1 MSIVLF
7 SCEEK
12 GLDNQDWLQE
22 PNFANPLTLTL
33 SSKDV
38 VLIDENTNENAITF
52 TWTKGN
58 DRGEGTNLTYFFR
71 MDILGNNFSKDIDD
85 VTKKTVITEE
95 IPVGVFTKSYTVK
108 QLNSILLK
116 HFKRPG
122 GTLTN
127 LEVQIIAQVNGGTQ
141 YQLPEVSTSSFVA
154 TSYSLGPLPLFMVG
168 DAISGSWDYSTGK
181 SLPEITE
188 RSIYTYV
195 GDFSVGS
202 FKVIEEPG
210 SELPSYDPAAGNT
223 IVYNETEPR
232 TVDNVFKVT
241 EAGRYSFYMDI
252 EQKTYV
258 FAKAPY
264 PNIYMVGHAIDGIG
278 WDIGKAKPMD
288 WDAKN
293 GVFSYKGKF
302 NGPAGIKDYEGF
314 KLFFKA
320 GDWGAPCLMP
330 KVTHTILIPDADA
343 VPMYFNNTVSGDN
356 KWDIETTGNYELIV
370 DPVKMTIQLNKL

>member
-1 MSIVLF
+1 MSIVLV
-7 SCEEK
+7 SCEDK

-22 PNFANPLTLTL
+22 PNFANPMTLTL
-33 SSKDV
+33 SSKEV
-38 VLIDENTNENAITF
+38 VLAEENDAQNAIIF
-52 TWTKGN
+52 TWTPGN
-58 DRGEGTNLTYFFR
+58 DRGAGTSLKYFFR
-71 MDILGNNFSKDIDD
+71 MDILGNNFSKDEFDTD
-85 VTKKTVITEE
+85 KKTVYTEE
-95 IPVGVFTKSYTVK
+95 IPAGVFTKTYTVK

-122 GTLTN
+122 GVVTN
-127 LEVQIIAQVNGGTQ
+127 LEVQVIAQVSGGAQ
-141 YQLPEVSTSSFVA
+141 FQLPEVSTSSFAV
-154 TSYSLGPLPLFMVG
+154 TSYSPGPLPLFMVG
-168 DAISGSWDYSTGK
+168 DAISGGWDYSNGK

-188 RSIYTYV
+188 RTTYNFT

-210 SELPSYDPAAGNT
+210 SELPSYDRAAGNT
-223 IVYNETEPR
+223 IVYNETVPR
-232 TVDNVFKVT
+232 NADNVFTVT

-278 WDIGKAKPMD
+278 WDIGKAKPMN

-302 NGPAGIKDYEGF
+302 NDPTGIDKYEGF
-314 KLFFKA
+314 KLFFKQ

-330 KVTHTILIPDADA
+330 QVTHTKLIPDAQP
-343 VPMYFNNTVSGDN
+343 VPMYLNNTVSGDN

-370 DPVKMTIQLNKL
+370 DPVKMTIALKKL